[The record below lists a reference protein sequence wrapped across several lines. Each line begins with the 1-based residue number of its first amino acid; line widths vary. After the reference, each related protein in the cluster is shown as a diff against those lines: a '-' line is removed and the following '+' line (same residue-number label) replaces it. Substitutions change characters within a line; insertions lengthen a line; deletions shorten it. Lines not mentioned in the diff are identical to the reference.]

1 MDREHA
7 DFYKVVEE
15 LRAHF
20 GKGIVPI
27 QIPIGSEASFQ
38 GVADLI
44 TMNTK
49 VLIKNKDLIYEIP
62 EYMKDEVDSARHMLM
77 ETCAEFNDELLEK
90 YLEGEEITET
100 EVAAAL
106 IEGIVNAKIFPVL
119 CGSAAKGIGFRQLMN
134 SIIEYMPTPY
144 FRSSMGY

>member
-1 MDREHA
+1 
-7 DFYKVVEE
+7 
-15 LRAHF
+15 
-20 GKGIVPI
+20 
-27 QIPIGSEASFQ
+27 
-38 GVADLI
+38 
-44 TMNTK
+44 MNTK

-62 EYMKDEVDSARHMLM
+62 EYMKDEVDTARHMLM

-119 CGSAAKGIGFRQLMN
+119 CGSATKGIGFRQLMN

-144 FRSSMGY
+144 FRASMGINPKIMNSLNAVQKMLSPDMYLKQLLTSSSAELVT

>member
-1 MDREHA
+1 M
-7 DFYKVVEE
+7 
-15 LRAHF
+15 
-20 GKGIVPI
+20 
-27 QIPIGSEASFQ
+27 
-38 GVADLI
+38 LI
-44 TMNTK
+44 
-49 VLIKNKDLIYEIP
+49 
-62 EYMKDEVDSARHMLM
+62 

-119 CGSAAKGIGFRQLMN
+119 CGSATKGIGFRQLMN

-144 FRSSMGY
+144 FRASMGINPKNNELIERRTEDAFSGYVLKQLLTNSSVELVT

>member
-1 MDREHA
+1 
-7 DFYKVVEE
+7 
-15 LRAHF
+15 
-20 GKGIVPI
+20 
-27 QIPIGSEASFQ
+27 
-38 GVADLI
+38 
-44 TMNTK
+44 
-49 VLIKNKDLIYEIP
+49 
-62 EYMKDEVDSARHMLM
+62 MKDEVDTARHMLM

-119 CGSAAKGIGFRQLMN
+119 CGSATKGIGFRQLMN

-144 FRSSMGY
+144 FRASMGINPKTMNSLNAVQKMLSPDMYLKQLLTNSSVELVT